1 MKGLV
6 VYKVT
11 GSGNDF
17 VICDGRSVP
26 HDFWTPEAIR
36 KVCDRHNGVGA
47 DGLVVVEAGSRAGA
61 VRFHFFNND
70 GGRAAMCGNA
80 ALCATRLAA
89 YLELAPPDGML
100 LETDSGCYR
109 TRCLPGS
116 DHRAE
121 IELGPVAPPQ
131 AHPVKLED
139 PEGPAHLVVVGVPHL
154 VVQVPEVAAVELE
167 KRGRA
172 LRWDPALA
180 PQGANVNFVSP
191 TPQHAAGE
199 SASDAPSWRMRT
211 YERGVEGET
220 LACGTGAVAVAA
232 ALLRSGVIKDLPLAI
247 LTASGEVLRVY
258 GEPDFSGGLVRARL
272 QGEGRILFK
281 ACLLSLGR

>member
-17 VICDGRSVP
+17 VMCDGRFVP
-26 HDFWTPEAIR
+26 RELWTPEAIR
-36 KVCDRHNGVGA
+36 RVCDRHNGVGA
-47 DGLVVVEAGSRAGA
+47 DGLAILEPGGAPGA

-89 YLELAPPDGML
+89 YLELAPPEGMV
-100 LETDSGCYR
+100 LETDSGHYR

-116 DHRAE
+116 DERAE
-121 IELGPVAPPQ
+121 IVLGNVAAPQ
-131 AHPVKLED
+131 VPAVALQD
-139 PEGPAHLVVVGVPHL
+139 TEGPAHLALVGVPHL
-154 VVQVPEVAAVELE
+154 VVQVPDVSAVDLG

-172 LRWDPALA
+172 LRWDPALG

-191 TPQHAAGE
+191 NPSRLAAEAGT
-199 SASDAPSWRMRT
+199 DAPNWRMRT

-232 ALLRSGVIKDLPLAI
+232 ALLRAGAIQSLPLSI
-247 LTASGEVLRVY
+247 LTASGRVLQVD
-258 GEPDFSGGLVRARL
+258 GEPNPTGGITNSRL

-281 ACLLSLGR
+281 ACLLSIGD

>member
-17 VICDGRSVP
+17 VMCDGRFVP
-26 HDFWTPEAIR
+26 SDFWTPEAIR
-36 KVCDRHNGVGA
+36 SVCDRHHGIGA
-47 DGLVVVEAGSRAGA
+47 DGLAVLEPGSRTGA

-89 YLELAPPDGML
+89 YLELAPAEGMV
-100 LETDSGCYR
+100 LETDVAHYR
-109 TRCLPGS
+109 TRCIPGS
-116 DHRAE
+116 SDLAE
-121 IELGPVAPPQ
+121 IELGPVASPQ
-131 AHPVKLED
+131 APAVRLQD
-139 PEGPAHLVVVGVPHL
+139 GEGPAHLVAVGVPHL
-154 VVQVPEVAAVELE
+154 VVQVPEVATVELE

-172 LRWDPALA
+172 LRWDLALG
-180 PQGANVNFVSP
+180 PQGANVNFVSR
-191 TPQHAAGE
+191 TTAPQNSAGE
-199 SASDAPSWRMRT
+199 AALWRMRT

-232 ALLRSGVIKDLPLAI
+232 ALLRSGAIRHLPLAI
-247 LTASGEVLRVY
+247 LTASGRVLRVA
-258 GEPDFSGGLVRARL
+258 GQPSPGGGIVNASL
-272 QGEGRILFK
+272 QGEGRVVFK
-281 ACLLSLGR
+281 ACVLSLGD